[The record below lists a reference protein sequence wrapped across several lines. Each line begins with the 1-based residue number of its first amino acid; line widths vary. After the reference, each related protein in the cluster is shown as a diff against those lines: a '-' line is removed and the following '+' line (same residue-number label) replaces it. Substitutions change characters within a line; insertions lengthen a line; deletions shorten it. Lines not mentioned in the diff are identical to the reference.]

1 MTGQTTIT
9 ALDLYTRIAA
19 AVVSNPELELALLAD
34 FDGTVSRHFGVT
46 LPKPATLVR
55 AQGGFRLTYDGESYD
70 LGDPRHAK
78 PGELNDAELELV
90 SGGGRDGC
98 QEDTPQSNA
107 PLFSDPISTLSR
119 SRLRS

>member
-1 MTGQTTIT
+1 MTGQTTMT
-9 ALDLYTRIAA
+9 ASDLYTRIAA
-19 AVVSNPELELALLAD
+19 TLVSNPELETALLAD
-34 FDGTVSRHFGVT
+34 FDGAVSSHFGVM
-46 LPKPATLVR
+46 LPKPATLAR
-55 AQGGFRLTYDGESYD
+55 TTDGFRLTYDGRTYD

-90 SGGGRDGC
+90 SGGAGNGC
-98 QEDTPQSNA
+98 PEDTPQSNA